1 MIKPAITVFTEQEWE
16 DGYEPYERLFETHG
30 EDKALVDSIPIEYVW
45 TLVDGDEGEPSI
57 TNGMAYVNRIGYY
70 ISKMPHNPNDLII
83 VPDDDDN
90 EIPIVYLNEQED
102 V

>member
-1 MIKPAITVFTEQEWE
+1 
-16 DGYEPYERLFETHG
+16 
-30 EDKALVDSIPIEYVW
+30 
-45 TLVDGDEGEPSI
+45 
-57 TNGMAYVNRIGYY
+57 
-70 ISKMPHNPNDLII
+70 MPHNPNDLII

>member
-1 MIKPAITVFTEQEWE
+1 
-16 DGYEPYERLFETHG
+16 
-30 EDKALVDSIPIEYVW
+30 
-45 TLVDGDEGEPSI
+45 
-57 TNGMAYVNRIGYY
+57 MAYVNRIGYY